1 MPTPR
6 TVLIDRPHASTHWV
20 GDGFP
25 VRNLFGPGELAERL
39 SPFLLLDYF
48 GPHDFEPT
56 EARRWMRE
64 MVRIGLADGRVSRA
78 ERRILRSAAAHAG
91 YSTHDTDQLIRRT
104 HTELYRESRAAL
116 RAEKRA
122 RTQ

>member
-56 EARRWMRE
+56 EARRGVGEHPHRGFE
-64 MVRIGLADGRVSRA
+64 TVT
-78 ERRILRSAAAHAG
+78 ILWQGHLEHRDSSGAAG
-91 YSTHDTDQLIRRT
+91 TLGPGDV
-104 HTELYRESRAAL
+104 HTI
-116 RAEKRA
+116 
-122 RTQ
+122 